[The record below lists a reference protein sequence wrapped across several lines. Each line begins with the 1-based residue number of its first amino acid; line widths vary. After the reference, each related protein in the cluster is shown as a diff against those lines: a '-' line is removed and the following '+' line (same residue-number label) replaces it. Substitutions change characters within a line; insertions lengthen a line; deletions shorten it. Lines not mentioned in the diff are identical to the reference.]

1 MRRSRTTT
9 IANRFATRAVASSR
23 RAARLGRVLLRI
35 HVEYRYRDFSIMLPP
50 EHMLPVYRSTHP
62 NYDRFLP
69 HLAKHIDPGA
79 CIVDV
84 GANVGDTL
92 AGMVETN
99 AAAVYVCIEPD
110 ESFFELLSQN
120 IQRIK
125 ANKPSLAVITDKHLV
140 GKAVSGVQ
148 LEGSAGSKHAVISSA
163 GTHQS
168 KPLDDILNGY
178 AVENVRLVKSDVDGF
193 DYDVLDSA
201 SSTIST
207 HKPLLFFECQTD
219 HAFQKQGYETT
230 LRTLEAAGYT
240 EWVLFDNF
248 GAVLLRANA
257 VDHFVGLLEYIWKQ
271 NLGQSTRTIFYIDI
285 LAAVSADKPLVD
297 AVMAGYA

>member
-1 MRRSRTTT
+1 
-9 IANRFATRAVASSR
+9 V
-23 RAARLGRVLLRI
+23 
-35 HVEYRYRDFSIMLPP
+35 YRYRDFSIVLPP
-50 EHMLPVYRSTHP
+50 EHLLPVYRSTHP
-62 NYDRFLP
+62 SYDRFLP

-99 AAAVYVCIEPD
+99 ATAVYVCIEPD

-125 ANKPSLAVITDKHLV
+125 ANKPGLTVIADKHLV
-140 GKAVSGVQ
+140 GKAVSGVH
-148 LEGSAGSKHAVISSA
+148 LEGGAGSKHAVISSA
-163 GTHQS
+163 GTRQS
-168 KPLDDILNGY
+168 KSLDDILYGY

-201 SSTIST
+201 STTIST
-207 HKPLLFFECQTD
+207 HKPLLFFECQMD
-219 HAFQKQGYETT
+219 HAFQKLGYEEA
-230 LRTLEAAGYT
+230 LRRLQARGYT

-248 GAVLLRANA
+248 GAVLIKAES
-257 VDHFVGLLEYIWKQ
+257 VDGFIDVLEYIWKQ
-271 NLGQSTRTIFYIDI
+271 NIGQSTRTIFYVDI

-297 AVMAGYA
+297 AVLAEYADSQGRQDRRPQTP